1 MITIL
6 HLGLVYIT
14 RHVLRSTLITYK
26 TRLMSWRTRLTV
38 SKTNLAGQDT
48 LCLNSGTDGGRRL
61 TLIWR
66 VDQPGKQEEL
76 LNRAQSTQRERKP
89 GFCAPYES
97 ETTNKTGHRNP
108 TNLTHPDLGAYRDAR
123 TPLTKPG
130 QQRALIGSVLANR
143 TELGSKSARRTASTN
158 RRDKEQRLQ
167 GARNTR

>member
-1 MITIL
+1 MSE
-6 HLGLVYIT
+6 LG
-14 RHVLRSTLITYK
+14 
-26 TRLMSWRTRLTV
+26 
-38 SKTNLAGQDT
+38 A
-48 LCLNSGTDGGRRL
+48 DGGRRL

-123 TPLTKPG
+123 TPLTKLG
-130 QQRALIGSVLANR
+130 QQRALISSILANG